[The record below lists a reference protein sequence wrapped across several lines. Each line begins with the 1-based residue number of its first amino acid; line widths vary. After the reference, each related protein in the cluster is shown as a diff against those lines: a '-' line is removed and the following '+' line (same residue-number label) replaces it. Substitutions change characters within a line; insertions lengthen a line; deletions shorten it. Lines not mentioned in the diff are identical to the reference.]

1 MANKFNR
8 YLGGLASLLGDK
20 GNLGDY
26 QHAARL
32 YVDDTFRLAPR
43 NKFLYYV
50 VFNLNTE
57 VIRDIS
63 FNDRHRR
70 ELNYL
75 VSSADL
81 PKFTIDTEPLNQ
93 YNRKTNSYKKIQ
105 YDPVNIKFHDDNN
118 GITNNLWA
126 LYYGYFFRDRSNIQG
141 SSDLNGSVRPEAYLR
156 NTYASKGQMPYR
168 YGLDNDSS
176 MPFFNSIQLCTL
188 SRQRFY
194 SYLLCNPK
202 ITKWEHDTVDQKGS
216 GEVLQNSMTIA
227 YDAVIYSSGTVRTD
241 SPAGFAQLHYDTVP
255 SPIFLQTTAI
265 RGMNSIFDSVGDF
278 LGIDALTGRNSR
290 FNSLRSGTNIYQNLG
305 NRNPFGAQ
313 SPALFGERRPR
324 GIGGLQN
331 YTFGS
336 ANNAGITTAVAV
348 GAGIAAVAGNSFTP
362 NRVGTI
368 NQQFSSTTLPPGAV
382 SPTAND
388 VFSSS
393 LPGGTAAR
401 NFQNSNSAGTLPG
414 TQTGTVLSAAR
425 ASRNEANSFGGESS
439 NFPTAPANI
448 TTASFQPTS
457 PSNTTREILSDSEFL
472 SNTSPFE

>member
-50 VFNLNTE
+50 VFNLESNL
-57 VIRDIS
+57 IRDIS

-70 ELNYL
+70 ELNFL

-81 PKFTIDTEPLNQ
+81 PKFTLETESLNQ
-93 YNRKTNSYKKIQ
+93 YNRKTSSYKKIQ

-126 LYYGYFFRDRSNIQG
+126 LYYSYYFRDRLNAG
-141 SSDLNGSVRPEAYLR
+141 GGGGDLSDNVRPFAYLK
-156 NTYASKGQMPYR
+156 NTYADKREIPYR
-168 YGLDNDSS
+168 YGLDNDSNA
-176 MPFFNSIQLCTL
+176 PFFTSIQLCTL

-202 ITKWEHDTVDQKGS
+202 ITKWDHDSVDQKSS
-216 GEVLQNSMTIA
+216 GEVMQNSMTVV
-227 YDAVIYSSGTVRTD
+227 YDAVIYSSGTVSTGN
-241 SPAGFAQLHYDTVP
+241 PAGFAELHYDTVP
-255 SPIFLQTTAI
+255 SPIFLQSTAI
-265 RGMNSIFDSVGDF
+265 RGMNSIFDAVGDF

-290 FNSLRSGTNIYQNLG
+290 FNSLRSANNIYQNLG

-324 GIGGLQN
+324 GFGGLQN

-336 ANNAGITTAVAV
+336 ANNAGTTTAVAV
-348 GAGIAAVAGNSFTP
+348 GAGLAAAVAGNTFSP
-362 NRVGTI
+362 NRSATI
-368 NQQFSSTTLPPGAV
+368 NQQFTSTTLPPGTTR
-382 SPTAND
+382 PTTND
-388 VFSSS
+388 VFGPS
-393 LPGGTAAR
+393 LPGGVAASGVEPR
-401 NFQNSNSAGTLPG
+401 NS
-414 TQTGTVLSAAR
+414 LSAAR
-425 ASRNEANSFGGESS
+425 SSNAEANAFAGSSS
-439 NFPTAPANI
+439 NLPEAPANI
-448 TTASFQPTS
+448 TTTSFVPTS
-457 PSNTTREILSDSEFL
+457 PSNTTREILSDAEFL
-472 SNTSPFE
+472 SQTSPFE